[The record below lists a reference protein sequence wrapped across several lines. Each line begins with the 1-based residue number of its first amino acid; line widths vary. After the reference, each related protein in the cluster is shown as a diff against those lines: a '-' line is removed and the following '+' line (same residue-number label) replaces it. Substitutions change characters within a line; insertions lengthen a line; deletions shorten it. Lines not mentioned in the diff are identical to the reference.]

1 MTESL
6 SDWLA
11 LREPAD
17 VAARSATLTRATVDA
32 LSRHHRLDVLDLGTG
47 TGSNLRYLA
56 SRLPA
61 PQRWLLVD
69 RDPALLAAAPIRT
82 SSWGAANGY
91 EVTIDRDQFAIRG
104 RDVDCRVTTRRL
116 DLGSL
121 ADPDMFSGRQLVTA
135 SALLDLVSEDWLGA
149 LAARCLESRAVV
161 LLALTYAGR
170 SHCSPEEPED
180 DAIRDLMNRHQR
192 ASDKGFGRAVG
203 PEAVAC
209 AARQFAAVGYH
220 VQRAASDWVLPPDMQ
235 ELQRQLIGGWADAAL
250 EIAPDRAELVASW
263 LARRLAHVEAR
274 RSRVIVGHEDLAAWL
289 PTESP

>member
-17 VAARSATLTRATVDA
+17 VAARSATLTRAIVDA
-32 LSRHHRLDVLDLGTG
+32 LGRHRRLDVLDLGTG

-56 SRLPA
+56 SRLPV

-69 RDPALLAAAPIRT
+69 RDPALLAEAPLRM
-82 SSWGAANGY
+82 SSSGAANGY
-91 EVTIDRDQFAIRG
+91 EVTIDSDQFAIRS
-104 RDVDCRVTTRRL
+104 RDVDCCVTTRCL

-121 ADPDMFSGRQLVTA
+121 ADPEMFSGRHLVTA
-135 SALLDLVSEDWLGA
+135 SALLDLVSEAWLDA
-149 LAARCLESRAVV
+149 LAQRCRESRAAV
-161 LLALTYAGR
+161 LFALTYTGR

-180 DAIRDLMNRHQR
+180 DTIRELMNRHQR
-192 ASDKGFGRAVG
+192 GSDKGFGRAAG

-209 AARQFAAVGYH
+209 AARHFAAVGYH
-220 VQRAASDWVLPPDMQ
+220 VERAASDWMLPPDMQ
-235 ELQRQLIGGWADAAL
+235 ELQRQLVGGWADAAL
-250 EIAPDRAELVASW
+250 EIAPDRAEMVASW

-274 RSRVIVGHEDLAAWL
+274 RSRVVVGHEDLAAWL
-289 PTESP
+289 PSESS

>member
-17 VAARSATLTRATVDA
+17 VPARSAALTRAIVDA
-32 LSRHHRLDVLDLGTG
+32 LGRHNRLDVLDLGAG

-69 RDPALLAAAPIRT
+69 RDPALLAEAPART
-82 SSWGAANGY
+82 SSWAAANGY
-91 EVTIDRDQFAIRG
+91 EVTIEGDQFAIRG
-104 RDVDCRVTTRRL
+104 RHLDCRVATRQM
-116 DLGSL
+116 DLGPL
-121 ADPDMFSGRQLVTA
+121 ADPQIFSGRHLVTA
-135 SALLDLVSEDWLGA
+135 SALLDLVSDAWLGA
-149 LAARCLESRAVV
+149 LAALCRGSRAAV
-161 LLALTYAGR
+161 LFTLTYTGR

-180 DAIRDLMNRHQR
+180 DTIRELMNRHQR
-192 ASDKGFGRAVG
+192 GSDKGFGRAAG

-209 AARQFAAVGYH
+209 AARHFAAVGYH
-220 VQRAASDWVLPPDMQ
+220 VQRAASDWVLLPDTQ
-235 ELQRQLIGGWADAAL
+235 EPQRRLVGGWAEAAV
-250 EIAPDRAELVASW
+250 EIAPDQAEMVASW
-263 LARRLAHVEAR
+263 LARRLAHVEAH

-289 PTESP
+289 PSESL